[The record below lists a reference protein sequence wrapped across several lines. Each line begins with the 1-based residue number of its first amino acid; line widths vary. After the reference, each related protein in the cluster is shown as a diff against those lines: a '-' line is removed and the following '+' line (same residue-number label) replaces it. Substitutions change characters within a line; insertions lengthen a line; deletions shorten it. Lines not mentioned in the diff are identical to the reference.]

1 MKVKILRSYESHY
14 DLEEE
19 INEFLSRNKDMNIID
34 IKYSSWGYRCYS
46 EYTAMIIIEE

>member
-1 MKVKILRSYESHY
+1 MKVKILHSYESHY

-19 INEFLSRNKDMNIID
+19 INEFLSRNKDINIID
-34 IKYSSWGYRCYS
+34 IKYSSWGKSYYN